1 MPKKKRKTAVTGKFS
16 ANSED
21 IDRYLERR
29 LAVEE
34 SNGQVNGKSRLSQTD
49 SPYHL
54 DKETVDLLNEDR
66 IDTGG

>member
-1 MPKKKRKTAVTGKFS
+1 MTGKFS
-16 ANSED
+16 VNSED

-34 SNGQVNGKSRLSQTD
+34 SNGQAGGKSRQSQTD
-49 SPYHL
+49 SLYHL
-54 DKETVDLLNEDR
+54 DKETVDILNEDR